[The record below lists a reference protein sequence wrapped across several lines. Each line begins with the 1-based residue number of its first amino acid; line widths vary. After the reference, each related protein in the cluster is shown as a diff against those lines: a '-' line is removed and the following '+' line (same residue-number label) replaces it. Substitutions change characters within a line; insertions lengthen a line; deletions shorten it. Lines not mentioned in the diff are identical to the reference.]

1 MQKTINKMLIDMGI
15 TPNLS
20 GYRFLS
26 SAISM
31 AIDNPDLITAKIT
44 KTLYPDIARLH
55 KSTSIRVERA
65 IRHAIEVAYTKGDAT
80 GVLGV
85 PCDYSKC
92 KLTNSA
98 FIAVC
103 AEKARGNI

>member
-26 SAISM
+26 TAISM
-31 AIDNPDLITAKIT
+31 VIDNPDLITAQIT
-44 KTLYPDIARLH
+44 KTLYPDIAKLH
-55 KSTSIRVERA
+55 KSTSLRVERA
-65 IRHAIEVAYTKGDAT
+65 IRHAIEVACTRGSAFD
-80 GVLGV
+80 VLGV
-85 PCDYSKC
+85 RGDTDKS
-92 KLTNSA
+92 KLTNSV